1 MARAFLE
8 AHAYGIRGN
17 LEDLERAIGEP
28 LGQVCLLGG
37 AARSRAFV
45 QMVADVT
52 ARPVSQV
59 DSAYPAGRAFAWL
72 AARAAGT
79 DAPPPAFSGETVEP
93 QIGDRYEEGYL
104 RYAEAGDAVQREL
117 TGWAA

>member
-1 MARAFLE
+1 M
-8 AHAYGIRGN
+8 
-17 LEDLERAIGEP
+17 GES

-45 QMVADVT
+45 QLVADVT
-52 ARPVSQV
+52 ARSISHV
-59 DSAYPAGRAFAWL
+59 DSIYPAARAFAWL

-79 DAPPPAFSGETVEP
+79 DTPPPTFSGETVEP
-93 QIGDRYEEGYL
+93 QLSDRYEEGYL